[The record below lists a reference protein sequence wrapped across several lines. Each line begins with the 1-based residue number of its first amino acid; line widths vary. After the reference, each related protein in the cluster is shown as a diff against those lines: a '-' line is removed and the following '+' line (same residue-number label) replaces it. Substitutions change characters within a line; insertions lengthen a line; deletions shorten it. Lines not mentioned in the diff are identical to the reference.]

1 MFGNRVLNQFRVILA
16 AAQSGG
22 VSRQRRKGGGGLDI
36 SRPLTDFLLGS
47 ILYFKPDNSIH
58 APNRALTAIG
68 RRSRSRSRCRGR
80 GRGRSRCCRCRT
92 VHQRMQI
99 CFWIGLRPLERAH
112 CHREQERQ
120 VEGSS
125 VEETKEQ
132 GSLDCCCCCCSCC
145 LVQWHVR
152 LLFAMGSWPAFANG
166 VPNTICGRPRLDVRL
181 VVWPA
186 QFGSISIRRRCS
198 QLVAQVPQQ
207 HSADEQMQCL
217 IKHSDWFAAR
227 D

>member
-1 MFGNRVLNQFRVILA
+1 M
-16 AAQSGG
+16 
-22 VSRQRRKGGGGLDI
+22 
-36 SRPLTDFLLGS
+36 
-47 ILYFKPDNSIH
+47 
-58 APNRALTAIG
+58 
-68 RRSRSRSRCRGR
+68 
-80 GRGRSRCCRCRT
+80 
-92 VHQRMQI
+92 
-99 CFWIGLRPLERAH
+99 ERAH
-112 CHREQERQ
+112 CHRELERQ

-132 GSLDCCCCCCSCC
+132 GSLDCCCWCCCSCC
-145 LVQWHVR
+145 MVQWHVR

-181 VVWPA
+181 VVRPA

-198 QLVAQVPQQ
+198 QLAAQVPQQ

-227 D
+227 DLRRRTATGFICKRLNQNETEQSQWSRSACTPNCTRTAPGLRLMCVNFRRKASEEY

>member
-1 MFGNRVLNQFRVILA
+1 M
-16 AAQSGG
+16 
-22 VSRQRRKGGGGLDI
+22 
-36 SRPLTDFLLGS
+36 
-47 ILYFKPDNSIH
+47 
-58 APNRALTAIG
+58 
-68 RRSRSRSRCRGR
+68 
-80 GRGRSRCCRCRT
+80 
-92 VHQRMQI
+92 
-99 CFWIGLRPLERAH
+99 
-112 CHREQERQ
+112 
-120 VEGSS
+120 
-125 VEETKEQ
+125 
-132 GSLDCCCCCCSCC
+132 
-145 LVQWHVR
+145 R

-227 D
+227 DLRGRTATGFICKRLNQNETEQSQWSRSACTPNCTWTPANVRQFQAQGKRGILTMGDNYKWNNVYSVPCAVYVVQLGTGRQAPGSLATRQPGNGER